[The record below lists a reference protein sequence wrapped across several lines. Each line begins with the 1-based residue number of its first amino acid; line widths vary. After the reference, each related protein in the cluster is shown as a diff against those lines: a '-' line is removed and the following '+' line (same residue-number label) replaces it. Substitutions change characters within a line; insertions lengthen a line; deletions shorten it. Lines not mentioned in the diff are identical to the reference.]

1 MLSLQ
6 KIMSAATVVVAL
18 GTATAAIAQSQPA
31 TVAPAS
37 AASESAARKFTVFVH
52 VKTRDAWLKL
62 TVPERLSYI
71 GKNVF
76 PILARNP
83 LVKMRFHD
91 AEFYSARLSDVMVF
105 ETTDLIQY
113 ERVIDD
119 LRDSAFWHTYFDVLD
134 IILTSENPLVD
145 FSRARTV
152 PKQ

>member
-1 MLSLQ
+1 MLSLK
-6 KIMSAATVVVAL
+6 KITSAVTIAIAL
-18 GTATAAIAQSQPA
+18 VSSTTAIAQPQPNTA
-31 TVAPAS
+31 VAS
-37 AASESAARKFTVFVH
+37 SASESAARKYTVFVH

-71 GKNVF
+71 GKDVF

-145 FSRARTV
+145 FSRARTM